1 MKTILKKKKCRM
13 DITPQEPLWTDDG
26 SSPGLKKRKKAVT
39 TFACNLAESDK
50 PIFPTLFTSSHVTN
64 DY

>member
-1 MKTILKKKKCRM
+1 M